1 MAAVATLPRL
11 AQSRWLPA
19 LVIALALLWMTL
31 SVTRLAWQWLTPEP
45 DSTPLEGLAMT
56 TAAIDRSLPLAQFRL
71 FGSAVD
77 PAGGA
82 YADAPDTTLNFT
94 LKGTNSH
101 HLQNLA
107 RAVIADDQQME
118 KVYKVGDEF
127 PNGVRVQA
135 IYPDRVVLNA
145 AGRIEVLRLRQA
157 LTSRS
162 TGGSGPAADRRSPV
176 APGRDGLIGLNGAQP
191 ALPTAPGGVNPM
203 AVVTTPI
210 DWEAVRQQAIADPGS
225 IAKAFS
231 VLPVLID
238 GKLAGVRVSSNTYG
252 EQLAQAGLKPDD
264 IVTAVNGRRLD
275 SIESGYAALDS
286 LKSVGTVTLTV
297 NRDGSEKTL
306 PAIRMPQ

>member
-1 MAAVATLPRL
+1 MSAAATLPRL

-19 LVIALALLWMTL
+19 LFIALALLWMVL
-31 SVTRLAWQWLTPEP
+31 SVTRMVWQWLTPTPEVLPP
-45 DSTPLEGLAMT
+45 DPLTTT
-56 TAAIDRSLPLAQFRL
+56 TAVLEQSLPLAQFRL

-82 YADAPDTTLNFT
+82 YADAPDTALKLT
-94 LKGTNSH
+94 LKGTNSNH
-101 HLQNLA
+101 EQRLA
-107 RAVIADDQQME
+107 RAVIADEQQAE

-127 PNGVRVQA
+127 ANGVSVQA

-145 AGRIEVLRLRQA
+145 AGRIEVLRLRQSMSA
-157 LTSRS
+157 GARAGTPG
-162 TGGSGPAADRRSPV
+162 TAGGPASV
-176 APGRDGLIGLNGAQP
+176 APGPNGLIGLNSLPP
-191 ALPTAPGGVNPM
+191 AAPSVNPM
-203 AVVTTPI
+203 AVVTAPI

-231 VLPVLID
+231 VLPVMID

-252 EQLAQAGLKPDD
+252 VQLAEAGLKPDD
-264 IVTAVNGRRLD
+264 IVTAVNGRKLD

-286 LKSVGTVTLTV
+286 LKSAGEVTLTV
-297 NRDGSEKTL
+297 SRDGAEKTL

>member
-1 MAAVATLPRL
+1 MGAVATLPRL

-19 LVIALALLWMTL
+19 LVIALALVWMTL
-31 SVTRLAWQWLTPEP
+31 SVTRLVWQWLTPEP
-45 DSTPLEGLAMT
+45 DVVPADSM
-56 TAAIDRSLPLAQFRL
+56 AAAATLIDRSLPLAQFRL

-101 HLQNLA
+101 HDQTLA
-107 RAVIADDQQME
+107 RAVVADDQQME

-162 TGGSGPAADRRSPV
+162 NGGSGPTSDMRAPV
-176 APGRDGLIGLNGAQP
+176 TPGRDGLIGLNGVPP
-191 ALPTAPGGVNPM
+191 APPTAPGGVNPM

-231 VLPVLID
+231 VLPVMID
-238 GKLAGVRVSSNTYG
+238 GKLAGFRVSSNTYG
-252 EQLAQAGLKPDD
+252 EQLAGAGLKPDD
-264 IVTAVNGRRLD
+264 IVTAVNGSRLD
-275 SIESGYAALDS
+275 SIEAGYAALAS
-286 LKSVGTVTLTV
+286 LKSAGAVSLTV

>member
-1 MAAVATLPRL
+1 MGATATLPRIV
-11 AQSRWLPA
+11 QSRWLPA
-19 LVIALALLWMTL
+19 LVIAVALTWMVLSLTQLLWH
-31 SVTRLAWQWLTPEP
+31 WLTPAP
-45 DSTPLEGLAMT
+45 DAPLLDAPMPSATLPEH
-56 TAAIDRSLPLAQFRL
+56 SLPLAQFRL

-82 YADAPDTTLNFT
+82 YADAPDTTLNFI

-101 HLQNLA
+101 HLQRLA
-107 RAVIADDQQME
+107 RAVIADDQQTE

-157 LTSRS
+157 QISRS
-162 TGGSGPAADRRSPV
+162 AD
-176 APGRDGLIGLNGAQP
+176 APGSAGQRPAVAAGSNGLIGLNH
-191 ALPTAPGGVNPM
+191 LPRSAPGSVNPM

-210 DWEAVRQQAIADPGS
+210 DWEAVRQQAIVDPGS

-231 VLPVLID
+231 VLPVMVD
-238 GKLAGVRVSSNTYG
+238 GKLAGFRVSSNTYG
-252 EQLAQAGLKPDD
+252 AQLTQAGLKPDD

-286 LKSVGTVTLTV
+286 LKSAGAVSLTV
-297 NRDGSEKTL
+297 SRDGSEKTL

>member
-1 MAAVATLPRL
+1 MGTAATLPRL
-11 AQSRWLPA
+11 AQSRWMPA
-19 LVIALALLWMTL
+19 LVIAVALTWVVLSLAQLVWH
-31 SVTRLAWQWLTPEP
+31 WLTPMPDEP
-45 DSTPLEGLAMT
+45 AVDALAPSASVLEQ
-56 TAAIDRSLPLAQFRL
+56 SLPLAQFRL

-82 YADAPDTTLNFT
+82 YADAPDTTLNFV

-101 HLQNLA
+101 HQQRLA
-107 RAVIADDQQME
+107 RAVIADDQQAE
-118 KVYKVGDEF
+118 RVYKVGDEF
-127 PNGVRVQA
+127 PNGVSVQA

-157 LTSRS
+157 QISRS
-162 TGGSGPAADRRSPV
+162 AD
-176 APGRDGLIGLNGAQP
+176 APGSAVQRSAVAVGSDGLIGLNHVP
-191 ALPTAPGGVNPM
+191 PSAPGSVNPM

-210 DWEAVRQQAIADPGS
+210 DWEAVRQQAIVDPGS

-231 VLPVLID
+231 VLPVMVD

-252 EQLAQAGLKPDD
+252 AQLAQAGLKPDD

-286 LKSVGTVTLTV
+286 LKSAGAVSLTV

>member
-19 LVIALALLWMTL
+19 LVIALALVWMTL

-45 DSTPLEGLAMT
+45 DSVLLDGSATT
-56 TAAIDRSLPLAQFRL
+56 TATIDRSLPLAQFRL

-82 YADAPDTTLNFT
+82 YADAPDTTLNYT

-101 HLQNLA
+101 HRQELA
-107 RAVIADDQQME
+107 RAVIADDQQSE

-157 LTSRS
+157 LASRS
-162 TGGSGPAADRRSPV
+162 TGGSGPANGVRSPV
-176 APGRDGLIGLNGAQP
+176 APGSDGLIGLNGAPP
-191 ALPTAPGGVNPM
+191 APPTAPGSVNPM

-231 VLPVLID
+231 VLPVMID

-275 SIESGYAALDS
+275 SIEAGYAALDS
-286 LKSVGTVTLTV
+286 LKAAGAVSLTVT
-297 NRDGSEKTL
+297 RDGSEKTL